1 MPDMNVRSLPR
12 PGGRSARVQAAVH
25 QATRELLD
33 LRGRAALTVPLIAAR
48 ADVTPST
55 IYRRWG
61 DLNELLADVAL
72 ERLRPDSPPADTGS
86 VEGDLRAW
94 AEQYFEEMSSIGMA
108 MMRDVLSARMG
119 TEALPGCPCAEITAS
134 QIAVIVERGM
144 ANGRAVPTVD
154 AVMDGVVAPIVY
166 RLLFGP
172 TPATLAMVGEWVGAC
187 MAQATAKPLKP
198 QAPQPATA

>member
-1 MPDMNVRSLPR
+1 MNVRPLPR

-33 LRGRAALTVPLIAAR
+33 QRGRAALTVPLIAAR
-48 ADVTPST
+48 AGVTPST

-72 ERLRPDSPPADTGS
+72 EQLRPDSPPADTGS
-86 VEGDLRAW
+86 VEGDLQAW
-94 AEQYFEEMSSIGMA
+94 AEQYFEEMSSVGMA
-108 MMRDVLSARMG
+108 MVQDVLSARMG
-119 TEALPGCPCAEITAS
+119 SEDAPGCACAGITAG
-134 QIAVIVERGM
+134 QIAAIVERGI
-144 ANGRAVPTVD
+144 ARGQSVPSVE

-172 TPATLAMVGEWVGAC
+172 APATPGLVREWVTTC
-187 MAQATAKPLKP
+187 MTRATLQPPAQSQPV
-198 QAPQPATA
+198 QPAVA

>member
-1 MPDMNVRSLPR
+1 MNVRSLPR

-33 LRGRAALTVPLIAAR
+33 QRGRAALTVPLIAAR

-72 ERLRPDSPPADTGS
+72 EQLRPDTPPADTGT
-86 VEGDLRAW
+86 VEGDLHAW
-94 AEQYFEEMSSIGMA
+94 AEQYFEEMSSVGRA
-108 MMRDVLSARMG
+108 MVQDVLSARMG
-119 TEALPGCPCAEITAS
+119 SEAAPGCACAGITAG
-134 QIAVIVERGM
+134 QITAIVERGI
-144 ANGRAVPTVD
+144 ARGQAVPSVET
-154 AVMDGVVAPIVY
+154 VMDGVVAPIVY

-172 TPATLAMVGEWVGAC
+172 EPATQALVDDWVGAC
-187 MAQATAKPLKP
+187 MARATV
-198 QAPQPATA
+198 QPPAQTTSAQSAEA

>member
-1 MPDMNVRSLPR
+1 MNARSLPR

-33 LRGRAALTVPLIAAR
+33 QRGRAALTVPLIAAR
-48 ADVTPST
+48 AGVTPST

-72 ERLRPDSPPADTGS
+72 EQLRPETPPVDTGS

-94 AEQYFEEMSSIGMA
+94 AEQFFEEMSSVGIA
-108 MMRDVLSARMG
+108 MMQDVLSARTG
-119 TEALPGCPCAEITAS
+119 SEDAPGCACAGITAS
-134 QIAVIVERGM
+134 QIEVIVERGI
-144 ANGRAVPTVD
+144 ARGEAVPEVE

-172 TPATLAMVGEWVGAC
+172 APATLALVSAWVGAC

-198 QAPQPATA
+198 LAPQPATA

>member
-1 MPDMNVRSLPR
+1 MNVRPLPR

-33 LRGRAALTVPLIAAR
+33 QRGRAALTVPLIAAR
-48 ADVTPST
+48 AGVTPST
-55 IYRRWG
+55 VYRRWG

-72 ERLRPDSPPADTGS
+72 EQLRPDTPPADTGS

-94 AEQYFEEMSSIGMA
+94 AEQYFEEMSSVGMA
-108 MMRDVLSARMG
+108 MMQDVLSARMG
-119 TEALPGCPCAEITAS
+119 TEALPGCPCAEITAG

-144 ANGRAVPTVD
+144 ARGEAVPEVE

-172 TPATLAMVGEWVGAC
+172 APATLALVDAWVGAC
-187 MAQATAKPLKP
+187 MARATTKPLKP
-198 QAPQPATA
+198 TEPLTPPTAVA